1 MPRLE
6 GMTNHYKDMHG
17 DRWSIEFELW
27 DESVG
32 ITDVLKNGE
41 QIPLDMISEDW
52 LSNEEDRIECE
63 AFGFQVH
70 S

>member
-1 MPRLE
+1 
-6 GMTNHYKDMHG
+6 MHG
-17 DRWSIEFELW
+17 DRWSIEFEFW

-52 LSNEEDRIECE
+52 LEKEEDRIECE
-63 AFGFQVH
+63 AFGFQVF

>member
-1 MPRLE
+1 
-6 GMTNHYKDMHG
+6 MTNHYKDMHG
-17 DRWSIEFELW
+17 DRWSIEFEFW

-52 LSNEEDRIECE
+52 LEKEEDRIECE